1 MIDPVYYSINLS
13 PLAWTLTG
21 ISVACVLLLIFIWAW
36 RARRIWRQAAADN
49 SPSMPA
55 DEAFPAVSVVVL
67 ARGDSRNLATLLPA
81 ILHQDYPAPFEVIV
95 VNNEESASTTDVVGA
110 LQLSHSNLYMTY
122 VPEHAR
128 SLSRRKL
135 SITLGIK
142 AARHPFVALTEGA
155 CRIPSPLWLKNMMRH
170 AAMGKELVIG
180 FATDVDEPDSTD
192 HNQRRGAK
200 LRNFDRLWNAVRW
213 LPRAISHRP
222 YRGTGAN
229 LVYSSD
235 LFFKHKGFSSTLNMV
250 YGDDDL
256 FVHEIATRSNCAVEL
271 SNDSR
276 IILPRTLPRYMHGI
290 ERQIR
295 AFTRHDLPAIPWLVM
310 GFSSLL
316 WWLWLATSVTAA
328 IIALPSYV
336 PLATVILAAVPLW
349 ICSCRQWSRAAK
361 ALGLRPMLLMV
372 PLMALWHPF
381 YNIRYRIAAQRNRK
395 NKFTNR
401 A

>member
-1 MIDPVYYSINLS
+1 MIDPIYYSWNLS
-13 PLAWTLTG
+13 PVTWTLTG
-21 ISVACVLLLIFIWAW
+21 ISLVSVLLLIFIWAW
-36 RARRIWRQAAADN
+36 RARRIWRRAAADN
-49 SPSMPA
+49 SAPMPA

-67 ARGDSRNLATLLPA
+67 ARGDSRNLATLLPD

-95 VNNEESASTTDVVGA
+95 VNNEESASTADVVGS
-110 LQLSHSNLYMTY
+110 LQLSHPNLYMTY

-142 AARHPFVALTEGA
+142 AARHQFIALTEGSA
-155 CRIPSPLWLKNMMRH
+155 HIPSPLWLKSMMRH
-170 AAMGKELVIG
+170 TVMGKELVIG
-180 FATDVDEPDSTD
+180 FATDVDQPDPE
-192 HNQRRGAK
+192 QPKQMRGAR

-229 LVYSSD
+229 LVYSRE
-235 LFFKHKGFSSTLNMV
+235 LFFNHKGFSSTLNMV

-256 FVHEIATRSNCAVEL
+256 FVREIATRSNCAVEL

-276 IILPRTLPRYMHGI
+276 VIMPRTLPRYMHGI

-295 AFTRHDLPAIPWLVM
+295 AFTRHDLPAAPWLLM
-310 GFSSLL
+310 GLCSLL
-316 WWLWLATSVTAA
+316 WWLWLFTAIGAAVTG
-328 IIALPSYV
+328 LPSYL
-336 PLATVILAAVPLW
+336 PLASVIVAAVPLW

-381 YNIRYRIAAQRNRK
+381 YNIRYRIAARRNRK